1 MAELAARDSRIA
13 VRRAR
18 LAARLLAANSAKK
31 DREFFSS
38 AVIVSVDVLVLRE
51 ASQVCW

>member
-38 AVIVSVDVLVLRE
+38 VIVSVDVLVLRE